1 MDIREQILDVI
12 EMILQDGNI
21 RSAVD
26 INDDLA
32 YLGINSINYVKI
44 VIELEDELD
53 IEFEDD
59 KIDFSQFPTFT
70 DLCTYVEKLVREN
83 D

>member
-32 YLGINSINYVKI
+32 YLGVNSINYVKI